1 MKLIRKLSVGPDY
14 KNSMHFVVGQDVLDK
29 SYSIICIKESTEGYE
44 IWIKKE
50 NEIILWKFFNR
61 TVPVVLEFNIDF

>member
-1 MKLIRKLSVGPDY
+1 
-14 KNSMHFVVGQDVLDK
+14 MHFVVGQDVLDK
-29 SYSIICIKESTEGYE
+29 SYSISYIKESTEGYE